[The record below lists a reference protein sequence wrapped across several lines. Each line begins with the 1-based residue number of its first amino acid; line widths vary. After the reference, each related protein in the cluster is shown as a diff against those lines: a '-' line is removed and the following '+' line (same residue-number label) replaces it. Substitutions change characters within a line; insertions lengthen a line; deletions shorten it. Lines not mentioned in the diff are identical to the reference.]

1 MGALVDSMDALLL
14 VGKKSSIAG
23 DRGLWIAESIATA
36 ADTVVAFAVVGV
48 VVVVVVVV
56 VGLLFF
62 WLDARSNKSCA
73 FDGALDGKFGV
84 AVG

>member
-1 MGALVDSMDALLL
+1 MDALLL

-56 VGLLFF
+56 VVGMLFF